1 MDLAWLATWYF
12 PVGLGIGIAAAAPI
26 GPVNIIVI
34 RRSLQRGIGSA
45 LMLGLGAAL
54 GDALFAAGAGFGL
67 RALQAL
73 INHHHDPIRVVG
85 GLVMVGFGIAVWRS
99 APHLNDPGRKL
110 PRARHLAI
118 ATFLMTVTNPATLLW
133 FAATFGSIG
142 FKDIGHASHVALLN
156 SARLVG
162 GVFAGSMLWWLAVS
176 GIARGLHGRLNDR
189 HLRVFNHGSAVVLLL
204 FGLVA
209 LAAGLD

>member
-12 PVGLGIGIAAAAPI
+12 SVGLGIGIAAAAPI

-34 RRSLQRGIGSA
+34 QRSLHRGMASA
-45 LMLGLGAAL
+45 LLLGLGAAL

-67 RALQAL
+67 RALQTL
-73 INHHHDPIRVVG
+73 INDNHDPIRVVG
-85 GLVMVGFGIAVWRS
+85 GLVMAGFGIAVWRS

-110 PRARHLAI
+110 PRARHMAL

-142 FKDIGHASHVALLN
+142 FKNIGHANQEALLN

-162 GVFAGSMLWWLAVS
+162 GVFSGSTLWWVAVS
-176 GIARGLHGRLNDR
+176 ATARRLRGRLSDR
-189 HLRVFNHGSAVVLLL
+189 HLAVFNHVSAVVLLL

-209 LAAGLD
+209 LVAGLD